1 MKPRY
6 NGVFHDWEV
15 TGIGTF
21 GTASEAR
28 EAIRQNQKTVQ
39 LLVKISPK
47 LNDRLRALAVK
58 KHTTV
63 SKLVRQAIEKEVKEN
78 G

>member
-15 TGIGTF
+15 TGLGTF
-21 GTASEAR
+21 NSLREAR

-47 LNDRLRALAVK
+47 ENDRLRSLADQK
-58 KHTTV
+58 RTTV
-63 SKLVRQAIEKEVKEN
+63 SKLVRDAIERMVKEN
-78 G
+78 E